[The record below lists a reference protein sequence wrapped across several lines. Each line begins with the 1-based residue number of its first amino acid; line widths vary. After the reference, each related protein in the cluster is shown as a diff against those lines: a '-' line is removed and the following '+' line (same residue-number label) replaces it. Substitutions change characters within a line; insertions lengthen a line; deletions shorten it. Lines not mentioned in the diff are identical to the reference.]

1 MLKYRSGNLNTVIE
15 KKSELDD
22 RPSDNHQPHMMVTDI
37 AMHFDDLDDLDLYYG
52 INKSPNMKTM
62 DRIKYWM

>member
-1 MLKYRSGNLNTVIE
+1 
-15 KKSELDD
+15 
-22 RPSDNHQPHMMVTDI
+22 MMVTDI

-62 DRIKYWM
+62 DKIKYWI